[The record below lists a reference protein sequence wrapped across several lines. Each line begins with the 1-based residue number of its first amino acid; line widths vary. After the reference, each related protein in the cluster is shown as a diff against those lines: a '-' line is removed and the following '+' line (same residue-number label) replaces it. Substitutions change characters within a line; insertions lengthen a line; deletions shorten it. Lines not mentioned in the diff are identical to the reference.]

1 MISRNV
7 CNTLKTHIHEKTES
21 KGNNIF
27 MNLKVNIWYKHLYS
41 GEDNQFNS
49 VLLKKNNFYPTS
61 YIENKLTLIR
71 NT

>member
-1 MISRNV
+1 MISQNV

>member
-1 MISRNV
+1 MKRQ
-7 CNTLKTHIHEKTES
+7 S

-49 VLLKKNNFYPTS
+49 VLLKKNIYPTS
-61 YIENKLTLIR
+61 YKLTLIR